1 MKQASKFIGLIPAR
15 EGSKGLLN
23 KNTLKL
29 LDKPL
34 VQYTI
39 EAAMDSSLIDDVWV
53 SSDDPEVLRIAKSA
67 QANQLIRPKEFALDK
82 SSAIDVVSHFLS
94 TLPLDDKTVNNY
106 IVYLQPTSPMRNC
119 HHIDDAINHLLLK
132 KAHSLVSLIMLR
144 KSPFKSFLID
154 ETGRLQS
161 LFNEELS
168 NARRQDLQ
176 DVYIPNGAI
185 YIFQIKE
192 FIKRNS
198 FPSNGSIPFIMNA
211 EDSIDIDEK
220 EDLIKAE
227 KILRTKNA

>member
-94 TLPLDDKTVNNY
+94 TLSLDDKTVNNY

>member
-67 QANQLIRPKEFALDK
+67 QANQLIRPKEYALDK

-94 TLPLDDKTVNNY
+94 TLSLDDKTVNNY

>member
-1 MKQASKFIGLIPAR
+1 MKKASKFIGLIPAR
-15 EGSKGLLN
+15 KGSKGLLN

-53 SSDDPEVLRIAKSA
+53 SSDDPEVLRIAKSV

-82 SSAIDVVSHFLS
+82 SSAIEVVSHFLS
-94 TLPLDDKTVNNY
+94 TISLDDKNVNDY
-106 IVYLQPTSPMRNC
+106 IVYLQPTSPMRNWY
-119 HHIDDAINHLLLK
+119 HIDDAINHLLLNK
-132 KAHSLVSLIMLR
+132 VNSLVSLIMLR

-154 ETGRLQS
+154 EAGRLQS
-161 LFNEELS
+161 LFDEELS

-192 FIKRNS
+192 FIERNC
-198 FPSNGSIPFIMNA
+198 FPSNGSIPFIMKE

-227 KILRTKNA
+227 KILRKKNA